1 MGAPGRAGR
10 RHAWRRRAD
19 QPGAPGAR
27 RVAAGEPAA
36 ARGRGGPQAS
46 DGFLR
51 QGDPV
56 NLYPFIEAEKAQQ
69 GNVKRACEL
78 LEVSRAAYY
87 AHRGALPSARQR
99 ADEELTEHIRQAH
112 QASKGR
118 YGAPRIH
125 AELRRRGHRH
135 GRKRVA
141 RLMRSAGLCGRTP
154 RRFKRTTI
162 PDPAAAARADLIR
175 RDFAVNAAAVNT
187 RWCGD
192 ITYLPTWEGWL
203 YLATVIDIASRR
215 IVGFAVAEHLRTELV
230 ADALTNAVAARDPA
244 AGVVFHADRGC
255 QYTSGHYATLAGDLQ
270 VTLSHGRTGQ
280 CWDNALAESFFASLK
295 GECLDQQP

>member
-1 MGAPGRAGR
+1 MN
-10 RHAWRRRAD
+10 
-19 QPGAPGAR
+19 
-27 RVAAGEPAA
+27 V
-36 ARGRGGPQAS
+36 
-46 DGFLR
+46 
-51 QGDPV
+51 
-56 NLYPFIEAEKAQQ
+56 YPFIEAEKAQQ
-69 GNVKRACEL
+69 RTLKRACEL

-87 AHRGALPSARQR
+87 AHRANTPSARQR
-99 ADEELTEHIRQAH
+99 TDEQLTEHIRQAH

-141 RLMRSAGLCGRTP
+141 RLMRAIGLCGRRP
-154 RRFKRTTI
+154 RRWKQTTI
-162 PDPAAAARADLIR
+162 PDPAAAVRADLVG
-175 RDFAVNAAAVNT
+175 RDFSVNAAAVNT

-192 ITYLPTWEGWL
+192 ITYIPTWEGWL

-215 IVGFAVAEHLRTELV
+215 VVGFALAEHLRSELV

-244 AGVVFHADRGC
+244 PGVVFHADRGC
-255 QYTSGHYATLAGDLQ
+255 QYTSGAYATLADDLA
-270 VTLSHGRTGQ
+270 VILSSGRTGQ

-295 GECLDQQP
+295 GECLDQQPWPTRAAARRATVEYIAWYNGTRLHSALGYMTPDEFETATRKEALTQAA

>member
-1 MGAPGRAGR
+1 
-10 RHAWRRRAD
+10 
-19 QPGAPGAR
+19 
-27 RVAAGEPAA
+27 
-36 ARGRGGPQAS
+36 
-46 DGFLR
+46 
-51 QGDPV
+51 V
-56 NLYPFIEAEKAQQ
+56 NLYLFIEAEKTQRH
-69 GNVKRACEL
+69 NVKRACEL

-87 AHRGALPSARQR
+87 AHRTAIPSARQR
-99 ADEELTEHIRQAH
+99 ADEELTERIRQAH

-141 RLMRSAGLCGRTP
+141 RLMRAVGLCGRRP
-154 RRFKRTTI
+154 RRWKRTTI

-175 RDFAVNAAAVNT
+175 RDFAVDAAAVNT

-192 ITYLPTWEGWL
+192 ITYIWTWEGWL

-215 IVGFAVAEHLRTELV
+215 VVGFALAEHLRTELV

-244 AGVVFHADRGC
+244 PGVVFHADRGC
-255 QYTSGHYATLAGDLQ
+255 QYTSGAYATLAEDLA
-270 VTLSHGRTGQ
+270 VILSTGRTG
-280 CWDNALAESFFASLK
+280 S
-295 GECLDQQP
+295 CLDCDDPGALPGSA